1 MSKFNQEI
9 DLSMAVALVVL
20 AQMSPLDLD
29 WMLLIS
35 LVPLNC
41 WETHVFTPLAPMLLM
56 QAKLIHC
63 GGAVGVVALVV
74 LEVVLEVVLVVVL
87 TKAH

>member
-1 MSKFNQEI
+1 MM
-9 DLSMAVALVVL
+9 DGSMVVLVVL
-20 AQMSPLDLD
+20 VQVSPIT
-29 WMLLIS
+29 LLAKLLMS

-41 WETHVFTPLAPMLLM
+41 YATHVLTPFGPKLLM

-63 GGAVGVVALVV
+63 CGAAGVVALVV
-74 LEVVLEVVLVVVL
+74 FEVELVVVLEVVLDVVL